1 MEREGKAGSAIKI
14 VSKVLTQEYRLWN
27 RIENPKIH
35 PTALKIW
42 YIIRQLGGEAFLI
55 SSISITK

>member
-14 VSKVLTQEYRLWN
+14 VSKVLTQESRLWN
-27 RIENPKIH
+27 KIENPKID

-42 YIIRQLGGEAFLI
+42 YIIRQLGGGKPF
-55 SSISITK
+55 